1 MNPKHAHIITFCSQL
16 EQKLDAHLFRSPE
29 DEETGTGSAIRKG
42 VLTAG
47 GAAYGGSVLKRA
59 LSPMVADRRSG
70 MRAMIP
76 GFTQKSG
83 LGQTVAATGTVLR
96 DKPLAALRSV
106 GRTVAGDAA
115 AVGRTVGRPFAA
127 TGRMVAGVGKTVAS
141 EAVKTARA
149 VPGALGMMGRDV
161 ARMTSPLLA
170 RLRGLAGKFGGKV

>member
-1 MNPKHAHIITFCSQL
+1 MNPNHSRVIAFCAKM
-16 EQKLDAHLFRSPE
+16 EQKLDTHLFRQT
-29 DEETGTGSAIRKG
+29 DEEEKGSVAGAVGKG
-42 VLTAG
+42 VATAA

-59 LSPMVADRRSG
+59 LGPMVADRRSG

-76 GFTQKSG
+76 GFTQRSG

-149 VPGALGMMGRDV
+149 VPGALGLMGKDV
-161 ARMTSPLLA
+161 LA
-170 RLRGLAGKFGGKV
+170 RLRGLAGKFGRKP